1 MGPDGLAVDT
11 VDLRLAGAD
20 NRDMPELTP
29 DAISHRL
36 AEILD
41 ELAALPDGPS
51 PERFELLTERDS
63 FRSRAADLQ
72 VPTDE
77 GRSVE
82 SLNAELASLK
92 SQRKA
97 LVKDRGGYITGDSAD
112 SAGRVGVSL
121 TRLGSQ
127 SAETSQIERLT
138 VRISHIED
146 VLNAKRGDG

>member
-1 MGPDGLAVDT
+1 MGPDGPAVDT
-11 VDLRLAGAD
+11 VDLRHAETD
-20 NRDMPELTP
+20 NSDMPEFTP

-51 PERFELLTERDS
+51 SERFELLSERDS
-63 FRSRAADLQ
+63 LRSRAADLH
-72 VPTDE
+72 VATDD

-97 LVKDRGGYITGDSAD
+97 LAKDRGGYITGDSAD

-121 TRLGSQ
+121 TRLRSQ

-138 VRISHIED
+138 VRMSHIED
-146 VLNAKRGDG
+146 VLKAKRGDG